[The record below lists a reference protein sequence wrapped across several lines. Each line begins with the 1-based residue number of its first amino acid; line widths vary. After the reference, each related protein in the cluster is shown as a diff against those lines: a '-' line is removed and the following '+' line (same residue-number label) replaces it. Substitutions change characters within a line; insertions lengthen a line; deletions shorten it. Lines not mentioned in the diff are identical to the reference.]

1 MPDELSC
8 AQMTI
13 FVDTVMSD
21 LQDLADEQ
29 VLDSGKEAILDTA
42 KLFNSRICEWFTQK
56 DCPDEAIVWECQK
69 RRMLTPLEGEEE

>member
-13 FVDTVMSD
+13 FVDTVMGD

-29 VLDSGKEAILDTA
+29 VLDSGKEAILDTT
-42 KLFNSRICEWFTQK
+42 KLLTDRLCEWFTHE
-56 DCPDEAIVWECQK
+56 DCPDESIAWECQK
-69 RRMLTPLEGEEE
+69 RRLKAPLEGEEE